1 MDNKHQLQ
9 SITSSISSSSH
20 PSLADSVTHRK
31 VDKGSEPLG
40 TCLLIEYRLSL
51 RSRLHNCIASTDLFV
66 NVEEPASMLISL
78 AMIAKQR
85 VDSCIFG
92 PSVRWDKV
100 REFMKQVS
108 ESAASTECAFLVTRS
123 CLPGDSIDGVHI
135 VIEFP
140 CSQREFNAAIV
151 GAITKAHGGKL
162 PEAKR
167 CDPQTGRPL
176 LLKDL
181 VSQLQYPGNQ
191 SVDVVIKDNRPSLW
205 PRETF
210 DAVLRKSSL
219 LKAKLA
225 ELQPFNL
232 CFRTDGSPTE
242 FTSET
247 VLNLI
252 ASVFPD
258 ADLVPGMPKFKVVLE
273 ELIYKW
279 AQTGAQLGR
288 RTADT
293 CLKREIM
300 NCFGLSIQ

>member
-1 MDNKHQLQ
+1 
-9 SITSSISSSSH
+9 
-20 PSLADSVTHRK
+20 
-31 VDKGSEPLG
+31 
-40 TCLLIEYRLSL
+40 
-51 RSRLHNCIASTDLFV
+51 
-66 NVEEPASMLISL
+66 
-78 AMIAKQR
+78 
-85 VDSCIFG
+85 
-92 PSVRWDKV
+92 
-100 REFMKQVS
+100 
-108 ESAASTECAFLVTRS
+108 
-123 CLPGDSIDGVHI
+123 
-135 VIEFP
+135 
-140 CSQREFNAAIV
+140 
-151 GAITKAHGGKL
+151 
-162 PEAKR
+162 
-167 CDPQTGRPL
+167 
-176 LLKDL
+176 
-181 VSQLQYPGNQ
+181 
-191 SVDVVIKDNRPSLW
+191 LW